1 MMCSDEEDA
10 PYYKNP
16 LVGIGF
22 RVPIAKWTMAN
33 LHRFDVL
40 EVTVDHYINGGEFTR
55 SAIRNVVDRIPVVL
69 HGVGLSIGTD
79 TPLDE
84 EYLDGVA
91 EAIEDLKNPSY
102 SEHLAWT
109 KVPGLDLANLLPV
122 PKTRAVAEM
131 LIPKIEQVQARLPVP
146 FSLENISY
154 VFDFPDGEMS
164 DAELFNL
171 LFHETGVGMLLD
183 VENLF
188 VNSHN
193 HRIDPRAF
201 LDELPEG
208 VVTGVHA
215 AGGPL
220 VSRPYLDEPFYADNH
235 SRQVPEQALELLVCA
250 LHRQRPKTI
259 ILERD
264 NDYEKG
270 DELLADVARLREQV
284 ARAGDDRTVGSRCND
299 SLTGRPS
306 CCVV

>member
-1 MMCSDEEDA
+1 MSSS
-10 PYYKNP
+10 P
-16 LVGIGF
+16 LIGIGF
-22 RVPIAKWTMAN
+22 RVPIARWTLAN

-40 EVTVDHYINGGEFTR
+40 EVTVDHYIRGGDNTR
-55 SAIRNVVDRIPVVL
+55 RAIRNLVGRIPLVL

-79 TPLDE
+79 VPLDG
-84 EYLDGVA
+84 EYLDGVC
-91 EAIEDLKNPSY
+91 EAVEDLKIPSY

-122 PKTRAVAEM
+122 PKTRAVADM
-131 LIPKIEQVQARLPVP
+131 LIPKIQQVQARLPVP

-154 VFDFPDGEMS
+154 VFDFPDAEMN
-164 DAELFNL
+164 DAEFFNL
-171 LFHETGVGMLLD
+171 LFRETEVGMLLD

-188 VNSHN
+188 VNSQN
-193 HRIDPRAF
+193 HGIDPRTF

-220 VSRPYLDEPFYADNH
+220 VRRPYLDVPFYADNH
-235 SRQVPEQALELLVCA
+235 SRQVPEQALDLLRYA
-250 LHRQRPKTI
+250 LSRQRPHTI

-270 DELLADVARLREQV
+270 DELLADVARLREQA
-284 ARAGDDRTVGSRCND
+284 ARAAAMSELSVTHA
-299 SLTGRPS
+299 TAH
-306 CCVV
+306 

>member
-1 MMCSDEEDA
+1 MPSS
-10 PYYKNP
+10 P
-16 LVGIGF
+16 LIGIGF
-22 RVPIAKWTMAN
+22 RVPIAKWTLAN

-40 EVTVDHYINGGEFTR
+40 EVTVDHYIRGGEYTCK
-55 SAIRNVVDRIPVVL
+55 AIRNLVDRIPLVL

-79 TPLDE
+79 VPLDD
-84 EYLDGVA
+84 EYLDGVS
-91 EAIEDLKNPSY
+91 EVIEDLKVPSY

-109 KVPGLDLANLLPV
+109 KVPGIDLANLLPV

-131 LIPKIEQVQARLPVP
+131 LIPKIERLQSRLPVP

-164 DAELFNL
+164 DAEFFNL
-171 LFHETGVGMLLD
+171 LFRETGVGMLLD

-193 HRIDPRAF
+193 HGIDPQGF

-220 VSRPYLDEPFYADNH
+220 VRRPYLDEPFYADNH
-235 SRQVPEQALELLVCA
+235 SQQVPEQALDHLGYA
-250 LHRQRPKTI
+250 LQRQHPETI

-270 DELLADVARLREQV
+270 DELLADVSRLREQV
-284 ARAGDDRTVGSRCND
+284 ARAAAMREASVTDATAH
-299 SLTGRPS
+299 
-306 CCVV
+306 

>member
-1 MMCSDEEDA
+1 MSLSSSNA
-10 PYYKNP
+10 TP
-16 LVGIGF
+16 LIGIGF
-22 RVPIAKWTMAN
+22 RVPIARWTLAN

-40 EVTVDHYINGGEFTR
+40 EVTVDHYIRGGDYTR
-55 SAIRNVVDRIPVVL
+55 RAIRNLVDRIPLVL

-79 TPLDE
+79 VPLDD
-84 EYLDGVA
+84 EYLDGVC
-91 EAIEDLKNPSY
+91 EAVEDLKVPSY

-109 KVPGLDLANLLPV
+109 KVPDIDLANLLPV
-122 PKTRAVAEM
+122 PKTRAVADI
-131 LIPKIEQVQARLPVP
+131 LIPKIEQVQSRLPVP

-154 VFDFPDGEMS
+154 VFDFPDSEMDDS
-164 DAELFNL
+164 EFFNL
-171 LFHETGVGMLLD
+171 LFRETGMEMLLD

-193 HRIDPRAF
+193 HGVDPRGF
-201 LDELPEG
+201 LDAMPEG

-220 VSRPYLDEPFYADNH
+220 VRRPYLDTPFYADNH
-235 SRQVPEQALELLVCA
+235 SRQVPEQALDILGYA
-250 LHRQRPKTI
+250 LRRQQPRTI

-284 ARAGDDRTVGSRCND
+284 ARAAATRASTV
-299 SLTGRPS
+299 THATTH
-306 CCVV
+306 

>member
-1 MMCSDEEDA
+1 MNSSLSSKSLMI
-10 PYYKNP
+10 
-16 LVGIGF
+16 GIGF
-22 RVPIAKWTMAN
+22 RVPIAKWTLAY

-40 EVTVDHYINGGEFTR
+40 EVTVDHYIRGGEYTR
-55 SAIRNVVDRIPVVL
+55 KAIRKLVDRIPLVL

-79 TPLDE
+79 VPLDDG
-84 EYLDGVA
+84 YLDEVC
-91 EAIEDLKNPSY
+91 EAIEDLKVPSY

-109 KVPGLDLANLLPV
+109 KVPGIDLANLLPV
-122 PKTRAVAEM
+122 PKTRGVADM
-131 LIPKIEQVQARLPVP
+131 LIPKIERVQSRLPVP

-164 DAELFNL
+164 DAEFFKL
-171 LFHETGVGMLLD
+171 LFRETGVGMLLD

-193 HRIDPRAF
+193 HGVDPLGF

-220 VSRPYLDEPFYADNH
+220 VRRPYLDEPFYADNH
-235 SRQVPEQALELLVCA
+235 SRQVPEQALDLLGYA
-250 LHRQRPKTI
+250 LSRQRPQTI

-284 ARAGDDRTVGSRCND
+284 ARAAAMKEVSVTDATAH
-299 SLTGRPS
+299 
-306 CCVV
+306 